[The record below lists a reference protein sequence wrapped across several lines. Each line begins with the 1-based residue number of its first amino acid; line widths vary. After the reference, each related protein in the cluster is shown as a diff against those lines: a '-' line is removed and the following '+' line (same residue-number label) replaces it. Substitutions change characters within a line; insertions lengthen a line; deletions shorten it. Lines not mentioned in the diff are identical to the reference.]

1 MLWKVVDLPAPFCP
15 IRPNIWPSLASNET
29 LFKAWTLENDFE
41 TLSIFKI
48 RSSPHY

>member
-15 IRPNIWPSLASNET
+15 IRPRIWPSFASNET

-41 TLSIFKI
+41 IFSIFKI
-48 RSSPHY
+48 SSSPLF